1 MADRTRAKIQVII
14 DNGDKSAEALFA
26 LLDLAEAVKPEI
38 SQNEKEM
45 SSLLSRMDK
54 GNPAFAVL
62 TEQLKEMQGA
72 GEVDPIKAM
81 VETCRVLG
89 KPLANGVAVA
99 IRKLVGDVTNSK
111 WVKVGSPPVNVEE

>member
-1 MADRTRAKIQVII
+1 MADKTRAKIQVII
-14 DNGDKSAEALFA
+14 DNGGDDAEKLFA

-45 SSLLSRMDK
+45 ASLLSRMDK

-62 TEQLKEMQGA
+62 TEQLEEMQA
-72 GEVDPIKAM
+72 ATDVDPIKAI

-99 IRKLVGDVTNSK
+99 IRKLVGDVTNSM
-111 WVKVGSPPVNVEE
+111 WVKVGSPPVNAE